1 MKLINKLMLVNLI
14 FEKLFLISENGVSR
28 NSANNI
34 NAKKIVMSDGL
45 ICCRKDTFFKI
56 KPNNIDPK
64 INTGSDFSS
73 KSISSSPVVIIY
85 YIFKNPLLSR

>member
-45 ICCRKDTFFKI
+45 ICCRKDTLFKI

-64 INTGSDFSS
+64 INMGSDFSS